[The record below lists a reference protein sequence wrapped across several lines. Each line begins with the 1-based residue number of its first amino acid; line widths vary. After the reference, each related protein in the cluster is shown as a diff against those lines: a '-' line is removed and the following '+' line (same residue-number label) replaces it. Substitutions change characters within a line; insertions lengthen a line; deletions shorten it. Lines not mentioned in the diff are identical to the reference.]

1 MNPLNILYE
10 AGLLIDERGLEY
22 GGIEQSFTCAAALST
37 LKLNKDITPYDV
49 ATILESVKDARLAAN
64 PTHWD
69 SFVDGINY
77 RAFRAILSGAVK
89 PEVNPAAAAAA
100 YQATAALNEEP
111 APSEPQYSPTT
122 GLPV

>member
-1 MNPLNILYE
+1 MNPLNILVE
-10 AGLLIDERGLEY
+10 AGMLIDERGQAY
-22 GGIEQSFTCAAALST
+22 GGIEDSFNCAAALSS

-49 ATILESVKDARLAAN
+49 ATVLESVKDARLAAN

-89 PEVNPAAAAAA
+89 PQTAPATAAAA
-100 YQATAALNEEP
+100 YAATQAMSEEP
-111 APSEPQYSPTT
+111 ASKEPEYSPTT